1 MKRFLLYFLFVVCS
15 CQLSAQFYKGIAVYA
30 HTNQQL
36 YRAGETVFAKLYIM
50 EADTLM
56 VQPVNIYADWYNA
69 SGNLIQHQIFLSK
82 LGGAEASFTIPAQYP
97 ADFVRLRLYTLA
109 SLEQTIQPAYSD
121 QVIFIKR
128 KKSEIKLSDIDTVQN
143 NLIGAPHNYNSKEL
157 AALDSGI
164 QIKMIEKNL
173 GKKGRN
179 EWVIENNGKVFI
191 NLSVAVVEEESN
203 VITPFNILTQLGAE
217 YRSKRVNIVGAPTS
231 PKSSIYNDAYIQLKG
246 IVKSET
252 DLTKE
257 GLQLIYSIFRRGQM
271 PEIRQSPIADDGSFL
286 INNLLFY
293 DSAKITFQL
302 NRKAKRSKK
311 FGIAYTQLG
320 LFKDAPLFQSNWEWM
335 HPKLKVDDLSNLN
348 AYYVSTDINEVVVHT
363 KVKSEKNLLE
373 DKYTSGLFKG
383 GDAFEFN
390 MLKPNSRSF
399 PTVFHYLQGKVP
411 GLQIVF
417 QSSMAASAIDTT
429 VFSGKREESN
439 GIFGVPKF
447 YWRSSQDE
455 IKFFLNQIPTD
466 ANSIMSL
473 LMNEIAYVKVFRP
486 PFLGA
491 ALGAPNGA
499 IAIYTKVGD
508 EIELEPSY
516 SKYGGYMVLGYTS
529 VVPYFQPDY
538 STEKKR
544 DVLDTRKSLGWFP
557 TIYLNHQQKTQGF
570 VYYNND
576 KSKKHRIIVE
586 GVMHNGKIVRKEWVV
601 E

>member
-1 MKRFLLYFLFVVCS
+1 MKKRCLYFLFFLVFTY
-15 CQLSAQFYKGIAVYA
+15 QLSAQLNKGIAMYA

-36 YRAGETVFAKLYIM
+36 YRAGETVFAKLYIL

-69 SGNLIQHQIFLSK
+69 EGNLIQHQIFLSK
-82 LGGAEASFTIPAQYP
+82 LGGAEASFTIPAQYA

-109 SLEQTIQPAYSD
+109 SLEQTGQPVYSD
-121 QVIFIKR
+121 QVVFVKR
-128 KKSEIKLSDIDTVQN
+128 KKTESKLTDIDSVQN
-143 NLIGAPHNYNSKEL
+143 NLIGSPHNYNPKDL

-164 QIKMIEKNL
+164 QVKMIEKNF

-203 VITPFNILTQLGAE
+203 VIAPFNILTQLGAN
-217 YRSKRVNIVGAPTS
+217 YRSKRTNTVTAPTT
-231 PKSSIYNDAYIQLKG
+231 PKIINNYNDAYIQLKG
-246 IVKSET
+246 IVQSET
-252 DLTKE
+252 PLSKE
-257 GLQLIYSIFRRGQM
+257 GLQLVYSIFKKGQT
-271 PEIRQSPIADDGSFL
+271 PEIKQSPIADDGSFMVT
-286 INNLLFY
+286 NLLFN

-302 NRKAKRSKK
+302 NRKAKGNKK
-311 FGIAYTQLG
+311 FGIAYAQLG
-320 LFKDAPLFQSNWEWM
+320 LFKDAPLFQNNWEWI
-335 HPKLKVDDLSNLN
+335 HPKLNVDELSSAND
-348 AYYVSTDINEVVVHT
+348 YYTPTDINEVVVHT

-373 DKYTSGLFKG
+373 DKYAYGLFKG
-383 GDAFEFN
+383 GDALEFN
-390 MLKPNSRSF
+390 MLKPNTLSF

-417 QSSMAASAIDTT
+417 QSSTLDSPID
-429 VFSGKREESN
+429 VANGKKDDAN
-439 GIFGVPKF
+439 ATFGVPKF
-447 YWRSSQDE
+447 YWRSGQDE
-455 IKFFLNQIPTD
+455 IKFFLNQVPTT
-466 ANSIMSL
+466 AGTIMSL
-473 LMNEIAYVKVFRP
+473 LINEIAYIKVFRP

-499 IAIYTKVGD
+499 IAVYTKVGD

-516 SKYGGYMVLGYTS
+516 TKYGGYTVLGYTS
-529 VVPYFQPDY
+529 VVSYIQPDY

-544 DVLDTRKSLGWFP
+544 DVVDMRKSLGWFP
-557 TIYLNHQQKTQGF
+557 SIYLNHQQKSQGF

-586 GVMHNGKIVRKEWVV
+586 GVMHNGKLVRKEWVV
-601 E
+601 D